1 MRMSKSACLVCLMLL
16 SATVWSTL
24 CIGSVAQGQD
34 RTPATTATPTPTPQA
49 KGKDADPTGETA
61 AELALLVYGS
71 RAGLS
76 QIRRNGIERGR
87 ITRPKEDGTT
97 EELTYERRFV
107 RGETIEKDKIR
118 IDQKSPTLDYSLLY
132 DAGQVQGIVNGTV
145 FTPREDTIADF
156 KNEMNHGIDALLRY
170 KENGSTVTFVRK
182 DKQKNLDLWIV
193 DLATKTGE
201 RTRYYISAKSYRVL
215 YLEYEQ
221 PASVGAEAVTYRRTF
236 HDYRYAQGTLVPFRT
251 VLYVKDKQ
259 LAEAR
264 ILTVTYGVKM
274 EDAVF
279 RAGAPNA
286 S

>member
-1 MRMSKSACLVCLMLL
+1 MSKSACLICLL
-16 SATVWSTL
+16 SISATLLATV
-24 CIGSVAQGQD
+24 GGNVAQGQD
-34 RTPATTATPTPTPQA
+34 ATPAVVAATPTPQA
-49 KGKDADPTGETA
+49 KSKDREPTGEQA

-71 RAGLS
+71 RQGIA
-76 QIRRNGIERGR
+76 QIRRNGVERGR

-107 RGETIEKDKIR
+107 RGETTEKDKVR

-132 DAGQVQGIVNGTV
+132 DAGQVQGIVNGTI
-145 FTPREDTIADF
+145 FTPRDDTIADF
-156 KNEMNHGIDALLRY
+156 KNEMHHGIDALLRY
-170 KENGSTVTFVRK
+170 KENGSTVSFVRK

-193 DLATKTGE
+193 DLATKAGE

-221 PASVGAEAVTYRRTF
+221 PASAGGEAVTFRRTF

-251 VLYVKDKQ
+251 VLYVKDRQ

-279 RAGAPNA
+279 RVGAANA

>member
-1 MRMSKSACLVCLMLL
+1 MRMSKSACLICLIVMSAFML
-16 SATVWSTL
+16 AST
-24 CIGSVAQGQD
+24 GVDVAQGQD
-34 RTPATTATPTPTPQA
+34 RTPAAAAATPTPQA
-49 KGKDADPTGETA
+49 KSKDREPTGEQA

-71 RAGLS
+71 REGLM
-76 QIRRNGIERGR
+76 QIRRNGVERGR
-87 ITRPKEDGTT
+87 ITRPKDDGTT

-107 RGETIEKDKIR
+107 RGETTEKDKVR

-156 KNEMNHGIDALLRY
+156 KNEMHHGIDALLRY

-182 DKQKNLDLWIV
+182 DKLKNLDIWIV
-193 DLATKTGE
+193 DLATKAGE
-201 RTRYYISAKSYRVL
+201 RTRYYVSAKTYRVL
-215 YLEYEQ
+215 YLEYQQ
-221 PASVGAEAVTYRRTF
+221 PAGVGSEAITFRRTF

-264 ILTVTYGVKM
+264 ILTVTYGIKM

-279 RAGAPNA
+279 RASAPSA